1 MQIIPATSWS
11 TTKIV
16 GELMRLELPGYW
28 KAADSISQRN
38 QCLTLWAAR
47 IRNGGLILAAA
58 AAVWASQTA
67 SSIPRWLAVVGF
79 TTALIAEV
87 FDYELN
93 PTQKWYQGRALAE
106 SCKTL
111 AWRFAVGGSPFPAQ
125 MTSKDAEILLTERI
139 SEANS
144 EAWSEVAVP
153 IAGATVTEQMRD
165 LRTKKF
171 EERKAAYL
179 EGRIENQQT
188 WYAEKANGCKRKSR
202 RWKAVLIVGEIAALV
217 WSIACAAN
225 PGLWNATGLLTTS
238 IGCGSAWVSLKQF
251 ENLKTAYSA
260 ASHELTLIDSKLRVA
275 DENEWAMAVDD
286 AEEAISREHTLW
298 LASRSD
304 SDSIKKM
311 IKR

>member
-1 MQIIPATSWS
+1 
-11 TTKIV
+11 
-16 GELMRLELPGYW
+16 
-28 KAADSISQRN
+28 
-38 QCLTLWAAR
+38 
-47 IRNGGLILAAA
+47 
-58 AAVWASQTA
+58 
-67 SSIPRWLAVVGF
+67 
-79 TTALIAEV
+79 
-87 FDYELN
+87 
-93 PTQKWYQGRALAE
+93 
-106 SCKTL
+106 
-111 AWRFAVGGSPFPAQ
+111 

-139 SEANS
+139 NEANS

-153 IAGATVTEQMRD
+153 IVGATVTEQMRD

-188 WYAEKANGCKRKSR
+188 WYADKANGCKRKSR
-202 RWKAVLIVGEIAALV
+202 RWKAALIFGEIVSLV

-251 ENLKTAYSA
+251 ENLKTAYLA

-304 SDSIKKM
+304 SESVKKM

>member
-1 MQIIPATSWS
+1 M
-11 TTKIV
+11 K
-16 GELMRLELPGYW
+16 LELPGYW
-28 KAADSISQRN
+28 KAADSSSQHN
-38 QCLTLWAAR
+38 QRLTLSAAR

-58 AAVWASQTA
+58 AAVLASQTT
-67 SSIPRWLAVVGF
+67 SSIPRWAAVAGF
-79 TTALIAEV
+79 TTALIVEV
-87 FDYELN
+87 LDYALN

-111 AWRFAVGGSPFPAQ
+111 AWRFAVGGFPFPAQ
-125 MTSKDAEILLTERI
+125 LTSEEAEILLTERI
-139 SEANS
+139 GEANS

-153 IAGATVTEQMRD
+153 MAEATVTEQMRD

-179 EGRIENQQT
+179 EGRIEDQQS
-188 WYAEKANGCKRKSR
+188 WYTNKAKECDIKSR
-202 RWKAVLIVGEIAALV
+202 CWKAVLISGEILALI

-251 ENLKTAYSA
+251 DNLKTAYAA
-260 ASHELTLIDSKLRVA
+260 ASHELMHIASKLRVV

-304 SDSIKKM
+304 SASVKRM
-311 IKR
+311 IEH

>member
-1 MQIIPATSWS
+1 M
-11 TTKIV
+11 K
-16 GELMRLELPGYW
+16 LELPGYW
-28 KAADSISQRN
+28 KEADSSSQRN
-38 QCLTLWAAR
+38 QRITLWAAR
-47 IRNGGLILAAA
+47 IRNGGLISAAA
-58 AAVWASQTA
+58 AAVWASQTS
-67 SSIPRWLAVVGF
+67 SSIPRWVAVVGF

-87 FDYELN
+87 LDYALN
-93 PTQKWYQGRALAE
+93 PTQKWYRGRALAE

-139 SEANS
+139 SESNS
-144 EAWSEVAVP
+144 EAWSEVVVP
-153 IAGATVTEQMRD
+153 IAGATATEQMRD

-171 EERKAAYL
+171 EERKTAYL

-188 WYAEKANGCKRKSR
+188 WYADKANRCKRKSR
-202 RWKAVLIVGEIAALV
+202 RWKVVLIFGEIVALV

-251 ENLKTAYSA
+251 ENLETAYSA

-304 SDSIKKM
+304 SESVKKM